1 MLHLHQNYLG
11 NPISDDDLWRGPV
24 NLTKKE
30 ESNAAQVIIYI
41 LFAILGVTVIA
52 IIILFCY
59 MKMKNKKIKKL
70 GGRI

>member
-11 NPISDDDLWRGPV
+11 NPIPDDDLWGGPV

-30 ESNAAQVIIYI
+30 ESNVAQVIIYI
-41 LFAILGVTVIA
+41 LLAVLGITVIA

-59 MKMKNKKIKKL
+59 MKIRNKNIKKL